1 MKGEFLSLETAEKI
15 HNTKTEKPIDKNLL
29 EANIKLVDENKM
41 LKRDNELLNNTL
53 IEIKKLLRKHKND
66 LDYEPWSEYKISG
79 NILFELVSLLEKV
92 GE

>member
-1 MKGEFLSLETAEKI
+1 MKGEFLSLETAKKI

-29 EANIKLVDENKM
+29 EAKIKLVDENKM

-53 IEIKKLLRKHKND
+53 IEIKKLLRKQVDVEIFELKND
-66 LDYEPWSEYKISG
+66 MLFGKI
-79 NILFELVSLLEKV
+79 I

>member
-1 MKGEFLSLETAEKI
+1 M
-15 HNTKTEKPIDKNLL
+15 N
-29 EANIKLVDENKM
+29 
-41 LKRDNELLNNTL
+41 NELLNNTL

-79 NILFELVSLLEKV
+79 NILFELVSALETV

>member
-1 MKGEFLSLETAEKI
+1 MKGEFLSLETAKKI

-29 EANIKLVDENKM
+29 EANIKLVEENKM

-53 IEIKKLLRKHKND
+53 IEIKKLFRK
-66 LDYEPWSEYKISG
+66 DYETWSEYKISG

-92 GE
+92 GK